1 MTIRMLVAV
10 FALGMVV
17 SSCADDKILDVPQFP
32 GGGVLDQTYP
42 IPEAAKAQLTGVYNV
57 LQGADQFGPTMVVK
71 WCGNGISMFSGTQ
84 VGHFVLRTGEIDSV
98 IVMEGYWRYAVSNQ
112 TGLARFGIKREE
124 GGRFLMGDSSG
135 SRFIRITGTIGDG
148 QEAPSRPVVLE
159 YSRPIRQDLLTGN
172 FQILAHRAGGR
183 TSDRIPASENTV
195 EMVRLAETFGA
206 TGIEIDVRL
215 TKDGVPI
222 LYHDGSINPRLTR
235 KTALVGGVEDY
246 TFAQVRSAIRLII
259 NGEKIPTLEEVLTTV
274 VDETTLEFVW
284 LDTKTEG
291 RNIVEVM
298 VPIQQ
303 KYLARAQAA
312 GRKLDIM
319 IGIPTDDVFE
329 EVKRYP
335 NYQALPTLCELGTDK
350 VREVSAEVWGPRWTQ
365 GTLDADVAAMKA
377 EGRRSFVWTL
387 DVPGYINQFIARG
400 TFDGILT
407 NYPTAVAYA
416 YYIQ

>member
-1 MTIRMLVAV
+1 
-10 FALGMVV
+10 
-17 SSCADDKILDVPQFP
+17 
-32 GGGVLDQTYP
+32 VLDQTYP
-42 IPEAAKAQLTGVYNV
+42 LPDGAKDKLTGVYNV
-57 LQGADQFGPTMVVK
+57 LEGADAFGPTMVVK
-71 WCGNGISMFSGTQ
+71 WSGHGLSMFAGRQ
-84 VGHFVLRTGEIDSV
+84 VGHFVLQTGEIDSV
-98 IVMEGYWRYAVSNQ
+98 IVMEGYWRFAVSNE
-112 TGLARFGIKREE
+112 TGLARFYIKRED
-124 GGRFLMGDSSG
+124 GGRFLMGDTTG
-135 SRFIRITGTIGDG
+135 SRLIRITGTIGDG

-159 YSRPIRQDLLTGN
+159 FVRPIRQDLLTGN

-215 TKDGVPI
+215 TKDGVPV
-222 LYHDGSINPRLTR
+222 LYHDTSINPRLTR

-246 TFAQVRSAIRLII
+246 TYAQVRSAIRLII
-259 NGEKIPTLEEVLTTV
+259 NGERIPTLEEALTTV

-312 GRKLDIM
+312 GRRLDIM
-319 IGIPTDDVFE
+319 IGIPTE
-329 EVKRYP
+329 EVLDELKRYP
-335 NYQALPTLCELGTDK
+335 DFQQLQTLCELGTDK
-350 VREVSAEVWGPRWTQ
+350 AREVSAEVWGPRWTQ

-387 DVPGYINQFIARG
+387 DVQNYIEQFIARG

>member
-1 MTIRMLVAV
+1 
-10 FALGMVV
+10 
-17 SSCADDKILDVPQFP
+17 
-32 GGGVLDQTYP
+32 
-42 IPEAAKAQLTGVYNV
+42 
-57 LQGADQFGPTMVVK
+57 
-71 WCGNGISMFSGTQ
+71 
-84 VGHFVLRTGEIDSV
+84 
-98 IVMEGYWRYAVSNQ
+98 
-112 TGLARFGIKREE
+112 
-124 GGRFLMGDSSG
+124 
-135 SRFIRITGTIGDG
+135 
-148 QEAPSRPVVLE
+148 VLE
-159 YSRPIRQDLLTGN
+159 YARPIRPDLLASN

-303 KYLARAQAA
+303 KYLTRAQAA
-312 GRKLDIM
+312 GRQLDIM
-319 IGIPTDDVFE
+319 IGIPTEEVFE
-329 EVKRYP
+329 ELKRYP
-335 NYQALPTLCELGTDK
+335 NHQALPTLCELGTDK
-350 VREVSAEVWGPRWTQ
+350 AREVSAEVWGPRWTQ

-377 EGRRSFVWTL
+377 EGLRAFVWTL
-387 DVPGYINQFIARG
+387 DVPSYINQFIARG

>member
-1 MTIRMLVAV
+1 MTTRQVVAV
-10 FALGMVV
+10 LALAMVL
-17 SSCADDKILDVPQFP
+17 SSCEDPNILDVPQFP

-42 IPEAAKAQLTGVYNV
+42 IPEASKAKLTGIYNV
-57 LQGADQFGPTMVVK
+57 LQGADQFGGTVVVK
-71 WCGNGISMFSGTQ
+71 WSKNVLSIFAGKN
-84 VGHFVLRTGEIDSV
+84 VGHFILQAGVIDSV
-98 IVMEGYWRYAVSNQ
+98 FVLEGYWRFATSNQ
-112 TGLARFGIKREE
+112 TGLARLGIKRED
-124 GGRFLMGDSSG
+124 GGRFLMNETLARQS
-135 SRFIRITGTIGDG
+135 ILITGAIGDG
-148 QEAPSRPVVLE
+148 QESPSRPLVLE
-159 YSRPIRQDLLTGN
+159 YARPIRADLLEGK
-172 FQILAHRAGGR
+172 FEVVSHRGGGR

-195 EMVRLAETFGA
+195 EMIRLAEGFGA

-259 NGEKIPTLEEVLTTV
+259 NGEKIPTLEEVLTVV
-274 VDETTLEFVW
+274 VDETNLSFVW
-284 LDTKTEG
+284 LDSKTEG
-291 RNIVEVM
+291 RNLIEKV

-303 KYLARAQAA
+303 AALARAQAA
-312 GRKLDIM
+312 GRRLDIM
-319 IGIPTDDVFE
+319 IGIPTDDVLE

-335 NYQALPTLCELGTDK
+335 NYQQLQTLCELSTDDCRA
-350 VREVSAEVWGPRWTQ
+350 VDAEVWGPRWTQ

-377 EGRRSFVWTL
+377 EGRRAFVWTL
-387 DVPGYINQFIARG
+387 DVPSYINQFIARG